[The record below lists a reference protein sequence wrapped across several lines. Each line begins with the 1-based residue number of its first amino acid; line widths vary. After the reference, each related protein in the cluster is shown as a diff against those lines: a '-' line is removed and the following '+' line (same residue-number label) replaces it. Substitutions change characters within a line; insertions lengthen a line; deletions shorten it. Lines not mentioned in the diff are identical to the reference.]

1 MAPEHEE
8 AVEQV
13 ERRREELHEM
23 MVRLENALAAPT
35 GSDLADWQTDLL
47 MKCDEFSVVLE
58 DHITG
63 TEGQDGMFNEV
74 ASRSPRLTS
83 RIDSLRSE
91 HDLLHVAAQGLRGA
105 LMSDP
110 FTDEAIGAA
119 RGLGLA
125 LLTELARHRQ
135 HGADLIYQAYWVDI
149 GGQGD

>member
-1 MAPEHEE
+1 MAAEHAE

-13 ERRREELHEM
+13 ERRREELHDM
-23 MVRLENALAAPT
+23 MVRLEHALAAPT
-35 GSDLADWQTDLL
+35 GRDLADWQADLL
-47 MKCDEFSVVLE
+47 VKCDEFGVVLD

-74 ASRSPRLTS
+74 VSRSPRLIS
-83 RIDSLRSE
+83 RVDRLRAEHVLLHDAAEGLRS
-91 HDLLHVAAQGLRGA
+91 A

-110 FTDEAIGAA
+110 FTDEAIGTA
-119 RGLGLA
+119 RDLGLA

-135 HGADLIYQAYWVDI
+135 HGADLIYQAYWVDV